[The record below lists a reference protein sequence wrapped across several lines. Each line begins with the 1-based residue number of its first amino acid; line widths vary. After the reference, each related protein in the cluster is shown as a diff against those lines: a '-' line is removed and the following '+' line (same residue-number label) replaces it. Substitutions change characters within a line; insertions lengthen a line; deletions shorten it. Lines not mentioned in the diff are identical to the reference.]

1 MNERLK
7 KNYEFEQYVC
17 NHFGDLYQLSNKLYY
32 KILKWEKRG
41 MRTTEAYEA
50 AKKWVIDDINLDP
63 KYPKHVEVLAKRWI
77 HAIDVDWEAGTGTSE
92 WLYLIETCDIIMWI
106 RVEIDD
112 PRGNGKIIDIE
123 DTFIVK
129 YPRF

>member
-1 MNERLK
+1 MNKRLTEK
-7 KNYEFEQYVC
+7 YEFEKYVC

-41 MRTTEAYEA
+41 MKTTEAYEET
-50 AKKWVIDDINLDP
+50 KKWLINEIE
-63 KYPKHVEVLAKRWI
+63 YQSSFVEVHCKKWI
-77 HAIDVDWEAGTGTSE
+77 HSIDVDWEAGTGTSE
-92 WLYLIETCDIIMWI
+92 WIYLVETCGVITWI

-112 PRGNGKIIDIE
+112 LTGKILDIA

-129 YPRF
+129 YPSEE

>member
-1 MNERLK
+1 MNERLTEH
-7 KNYEFEQYVC
+7 YEFEKYIC
-17 NHFGDLYQLSNKLYY
+17 NHFGDLYQISNKLYY

-41 MRTTEAYEA
+41 MKTTEAYEA
-50 AKKWVIDDINLDP
+50 TKRWIIDQIEND
-63 KYPKHVEVLAKRWI
+63 KTGAVEVHCKKWI

-92 WLYLIETCDIIMWI
+92 WIYLIETCGVITWI

-112 PRGNGKIIDIE
+112 PRGCGKITDIA

-129 YPRF
+129 YPSEE